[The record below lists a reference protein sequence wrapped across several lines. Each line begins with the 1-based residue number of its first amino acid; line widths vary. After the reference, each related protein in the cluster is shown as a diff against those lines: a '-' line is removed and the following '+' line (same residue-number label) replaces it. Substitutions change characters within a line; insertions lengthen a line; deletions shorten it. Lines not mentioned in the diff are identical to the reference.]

1 MSLSRKRIFDTVKFR
16 IALRYALLFAL
27 SSALCVLIAHLTIRR
42 GLLNGFDRQLEA
54 GARQFLYEYLT
65 GQRYRQFDRE
75 IPVSAV
81 TRGEFDAFR
90 KKLPGVVLLL
100 GFEKSGGDERYQTF
114 FGVQH
119 GKLYELRQESSGGVY
134 SRELHPANHLEQR
147 PAGYFPGGRSG

>member
-54 GARQFLYEYLT
+54 LAPAQFLYEYLT

-81 TRGEFDAFR
+81 TARR
-90 KKLPGVVLLL
+90 IRCIPQK
-100 GFEKSGGDERYQTF
+100 T
-114 FGVQH
+114 
-119 GKLYELRQESSGGVY
+119 
-134 SRELHPANHLEQR
+134 
-147 PAGYFPGGRSG
+147 AGRRAAARF